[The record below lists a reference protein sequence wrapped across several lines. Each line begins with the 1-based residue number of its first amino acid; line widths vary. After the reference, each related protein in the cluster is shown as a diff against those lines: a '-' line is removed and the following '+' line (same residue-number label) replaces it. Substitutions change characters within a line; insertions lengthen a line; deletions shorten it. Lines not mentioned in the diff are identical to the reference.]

1 VGIDMRLHN
10 SSDRYGAVAVS
21 LHWLTFLLVALAWA
35 LGQGMDILPRGDAR
49 TAGIVTHIA
58 LGLAVLFI
66 FVVRFIW
73 RMAETRPAAIPTP
86 LGHWS
91 DVLAEMVHYA
101 LYALLFAVPVV
112 GIAYQFARGDLPV
125 FGLFHI
131 QSPLTPDRDLAGSIR
146 EVHETLANAIVLLAG
161 FHAAAALAHHYL
173 FRDRTLVRMLP
184 HRS

>member
-1 VGIDMRLHN
+1 MGILMRLHN
-10 SSDRYGAVAVS
+10 SSDRYGVVAVS
-21 LHWLTFLLVALAWA
+21 LHWLTFMLVALAWA

-49 TAGIVTHIA
+49 VAGIVVHIA
-58 LGLAVLFI
+58 LGLAILAVFAVRLF
-66 FVVRFIW
+66 W
-73 RMAETRPAAIPTP
+73 RLIETQPASLPSP

-101 LYALLFAVPVV
+101 LYALLFAVPVA

-131 QSPLTPDRDLAGSIR
+131 PTPLTPDRSLAGSIR
-146 EVHETLANAIVLLAG
+146 ELHETLANAIVLLAG
-161 FHAAAALAHHYL
+161 FHAAAALGHHYL

-184 HRS
+184 HIG